1 MERSGTFF
9 AVCISGF
16 IIIATAAT
24 LFPIGKQVETAADA
38 AMALAP
44 VAGQYASYLFAIGL
58 LGACL
63 LAGGVLPL
71 STTYVMSESLGF
83 ERGVSRSWSE
93 APIFIGMFTVLLFVG
108 AALALIPNLPVIPVL
123 LGVQVVNGLLLP
135 IELFAI
141 LKLINNPELMGQYVN
156 GKVYNFA
163 AWSIAIVISLL
174 SLSLIILTVLEWCGL
189 KPGS

>member
-1 MERSGTFF
+1 
-9 AVCISGF
+9 
-16 IIIATAAT
+16 
-24 LFPIGKQVETAADA
+24 
-38 AMALAP
+38 
-44 VAGQYASYLFAIGL
+44 
-58 LGACL
+58 
-63 LAGGVLPL
+63 
-71 STTYVMSESLGF
+71 
-83 ERGVSRSWSE
+83 
-93 APIFIGMFTVLLFVG
+93 VG